1 MVLLLLMRTVRE
13 EVPMRTSM
21 LVLTLLLVSLVSLS
35 TEFAVADSVNFEGV
49 AFTYSGGGIDAEG
62 AISSGFGFF
71 VFPSDLKT
79 VSLSNLVSFEFSQTT
94 TLLGIDPSGNVS
106 STFSYSLANLTD
118 FSAVITGTVFTSSL
132 SLDTTATAGT
142 SLVFGPESFH
152 IISLSPNSA
161 FTAAGRTL
169 TVGTVQLVP
178 EPTSILLFVTGLL
191 GITGRIRKADNGPKN
206 VRAFAG
212 LAGLHSQLR
221 GKPFLTTRPSGRKA
235 SLDSL

>member
-161 FTAAGRTL
+161 FTAAGNTGNNTL
-169 TVGTVQLVP
+169 TLGTIQLVP
-178 EPTSILLFVTGLL
+178 EPTSILLFATGLL
-191 GITGRIRKADNGPKN
+191 GISSRIRK
-206 VRAFAG
+206 
-212 LAGLHSQLR
+212 
-221 GKPFLTTRPSGRKA
+221 GR
-235 SLDSL
+235 

>member
-1 MVLLLLMRTVRE
+1 
-13 EVPMRTSM
+13 MRTSM
-21 LVLTLLLVSLVSLS
+21 TVLTLILVSLS
-35 TEFAVADSVNFEGV
+35 TEFAVANSVGLEGV
-49 AFTYSGGGIDAEG
+49 AFTYSGVDVEEIG
-62 AISSGFGFF
+62 AVSSGFGFF

-79 VSLSNLVSFEFSQTT
+79 VSLSNLVSFEFFQTT

-161 FTAAGRTL
+161 FTAAGNTGNNTL
-169 TVGTVQLVP
+169 TLGSIQLVP
-178 EPTSILLFVTGLL
+178 EPTSILLFATGLWA
-191 GITGRIRKADNGPKN
+191 ISGRIRK
-206 VRAFAG
+206 
-212 LAGLHSQLR
+212 
-221 GKPFLTTRPSGRKA
+221 GR
-235 SLDSL
+235 

>member
-1 MVLLLLMRTVRE
+1 
-13 EVPMRTSM
+13 MRTSM
-21 LVLTLLLVSLVSLS
+21 TVLTLILVSLS
-35 TEFAVADSVNFEGV
+35 TEFAVANSVGLEGV
-49 AFTYSGGGIDAEG
+49 AFTYSGVDVEEIG
-62 AISSGFGFF
+62 AVSSGFGFF

-152 IISLSPNSA
+152 IISLSPNGA
-161 FTAAGRTL
+161 FTAAGNTGNNTL
-169 TVGTVQLVP
+169 TLGSIQLVP
-178 EPTSILLFVTGLL
+178 EPTSILLFATGLL
-191 GITGRIRKADNGPKN
+191 GISSRIRK
-206 VRAFAG
+206 
-212 LAGLHSQLR
+212 
-221 GKPFLTTRPSGRKA
+221 GR
-235 SLDSL
+235 